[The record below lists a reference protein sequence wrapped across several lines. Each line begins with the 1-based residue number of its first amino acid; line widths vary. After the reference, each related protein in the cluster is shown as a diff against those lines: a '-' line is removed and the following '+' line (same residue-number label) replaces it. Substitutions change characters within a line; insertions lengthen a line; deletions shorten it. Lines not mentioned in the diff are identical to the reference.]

1 MRRPTPRV
9 RLVLLSSCL
18 LALAACASSH
28 MLVGTPRAAIA
39 PEQVRIYQDP
49 PDVPFE
55 EIALLDVSSGAF
67 TYGEQNKTDAVMER
81 LRKEAAK
88 VGANGVIFGGTAR
101 GYGNGGVSIGAGGGN
116 YGHHSYGGV
125 GVGVDISPQQK
136 YARGTAIYVPNPPP
150 PASTPPASTP

>member
-1 MRRPTPRV
+1 MRRPI
-9 RLVLLSSCL
+9 RLALLSPCV

-49 PDVPFE
+49 PTVPYE

-67 TYGEQNKTDAVMER
+67 TYGEQNKTDSVMLR

-101 GYGNGGVSIGAGGGN
+101 GYSNGGVSVGAGGGSI
-116 YGHHSYGGV
+116 GRHSYGGV

-136 YARGTAIYVPNPPP
+136 YARGTAIYVPNPPAAA
-150 PASTPPASTP
+150 PAATP

>member
-1 MRRPTPRV
+1 MCRPI
-9 RLVLLSSCL
+9 RLLLLSSCL
-18 LALAACASSH
+18 AMLAGCASSH

-49 PDVPFE
+49 PAVPYE

-67 TYGEQNKTDAVMER
+67 TYGEQNKTNAVMER

-101 GYGNGGVSIGAGGGN
+101 GYGGGGVSVGAGGGSI
-116 YGHHSYGGV
+116 GRHSYGGV

-150 PASTPPASTP
+150 ATP

>member
-1 MRRPTPRV
+1 MRHSIRAA
-9 RLVLLSSCL
+9 L
-18 LALAACASSH
+18 LASSLVVLAACASSH

-39 PEQVRIYQDP
+39 PEQVRIYADP
-49 PDVPFE
+49 PNVPYE

-101 GYGNGGVSIGAGGGN
+101 GYGGGGVSVGAGGGSI
-116 YGHHSYGGV
+116 GRHSYGGV

-136 YARGTAIYVPNPPP
+136 YARGTAIYVPNPPNP
-150 PASTPPASTP
+150 PATTP